1 MSYINLIFDIYG
13 YVPKWI
19 NGTFDLYQNILRDS
33 RYRIYVNN
41 DLIVERNWLWDNN
54 IFLRENIYINSAVSE
69 YTLKL
74 EPVIFHKNQI
84 KFLIKNLKVNDKL
97 LIIDTE
103 QLELSFKV

>member
-1 MSYINLIFDIYG
+1 MSCINLIFDIYG

-19 NGTFDLYQNILRDS
+19 NGTFDRYQNILRDS

-41 DLIVERNWLWDNN
+41 DLIVERNWVWDNN

-69 YTLKL
+69 HTLKL
-74 EPVIFHKNQI
+74 EPVVFHENQI

>member
-1 MSYINLIFDIYG
+1 MSYINLIFDIHG
-13 YVPKWI
+13 YIPKWI
-19 NGTFDLYQNILRDS
+19 NGTVDRYQNILRDS

-54 IFLRENIYINSAVSE
+54 IFLRENIYINSVLSE
-69 YTLKL
+69 HTLKL
-74 EPVIFHKNQI
+74 EPVVFHENQI
-84 KFLIKNLKVNDKL
+84 KFLIKNLQVNNKL